1 MPLLDEEVSSATPF
15 SDEEVSSWRPSSDE
29 TASSWQLFPD
39 KMVSSCIS
47 VLELWE
53 EQEKA
58 WEHPSK
64 LSNRWG

>member
-1 MPLLDEEVSSATPF
+1 MPLLDEEVSSWTPF
-15 SDEEVSSWRPSSDE
+15 SDEEVSSWRPF
-29 TASSWQLFPD
+29 TD

-64 LSNRWG
+64 LSTRW

>member
-1 MPLLDEEVSSATPF
+1 MPLLDEEEASWTPF
-15 SDEEVSSWRPSSDE
+15 SDEEVSSWRP
-29 TASSWQLFPD
+29 FPD

-64 LSNRWG
+64 LSNRWRRW

>member
-1 MPLLDEEVSSATPF
+1 MPLLDEEEASWTPF
-15 SDEEVSSWRPSSDE
+15 SDEEVSSWRP
-29 TASSWQLFPD
+29 FPY

-53 EQEKA
+53 KQEKA

-64 LSNRWG
+64 LSNRW

>member
-1 MPLLDEEVSSATPF
+1 MPLLDEEEASWTPF
-15 SDEEVSSWRPSSDE
+15 SDEEVSSWRP
-29 TASSWQLFPD
+29 FPD

-53 EQEKA
+53 EQEKG

-64 LSNRWG
+64 LSNR

>member
-1 MPLLDEEVSSATPF
+1 MPLLDEEVSSWTPF
-15 SDEEVSSWRPSSDE
+15 SDEEVSSWRP
-29 TASSWQLFPD
+29 FPD

-53 EQEKA
+53 EQQKA

-64 LSNRWG
+64 LSTR